1 MVAVIFRF
9 LASGNSKVSMSFSY
23 RITPSTV
30 HFTTITT
37 CKAIWE
43 KLPTTQL
50 PQPIEEGWK
59 KKEEEF
65 YLLRQFLSDL
75 DLLMANTMKYK
86 HNTRV
91 GFSSLS
97 TKRFFFSSL
106 GVGLCQSQV

>member
-23 RITPSTV
+23 RIAPSTV
-30 HFTTITT
+30 HFTTIST

-59 KKEEEF
+59 KGERILF
-65 YLLRQFLSDL
+65 TAAVFCLTWTY
-75 DLLMANTMKYK
+75 
-86 HNTRV
+86 
-91 GFSSLS
+91 
-97 TKRFFFSSL
+97 
-106 GVGLCQSQV
+106 